1 MQVRTGDRVGLVGA
15 NGCGKTT
22 MVRVLAGDVEPTA
35 GTIVKS
41 SPSLRVAF
49 LKQEFTDE
57 LVTFLTPK
65 PISPLLSFLLFLDA
79 NSFHIPTCF
88 NGIATTHCS
97 PIVLRH
103 ITPHPPSIPA
113 GAHSLLARRVQVS
126 VWRSLRHPKPTDG
139 RRSDAGEL
147 GGQHGDQRHG
157 GHGDS
162 ARRDGPSARRSKA
175 PRCVLH

>member
-1 MQVRTGDRVGLVGA
+1 VQVRTGDRVGLVGA

-65 PISPLLSFLLFLDA
+65 PISP
-79 NSFHIPTCF
+79 PTF
-88 NGIATTHCS
+88 FFVIS
-97 PIVLRH
+97 
-103 ITPHPPSIPA
+103 
-113 GAHSLLARRVQVS
+113 RRQLIS
-126 VWRSLRHPKPTDG
+126 YSYMF
-139 RRSDAGEL
+139 
-147 GGQHGDQRHG
+147 
-157 GHGDS
+157 
-162 ARRDGPSARRSKA
+162 
-175 PRCVLH
+175 